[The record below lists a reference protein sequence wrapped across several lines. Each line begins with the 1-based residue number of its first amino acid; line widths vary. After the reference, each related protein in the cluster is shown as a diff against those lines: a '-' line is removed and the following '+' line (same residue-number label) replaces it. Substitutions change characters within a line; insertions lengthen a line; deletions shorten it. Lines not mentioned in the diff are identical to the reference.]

1 MQPGKQ
7 WKLYNVE
14 YPASALSAPNDGTS
28 SSWKYTNTHDAQPLQ
43 FQLQASGGGVTDPSV
58 TLGGKT
64 VTFHTTVPSG
74 GYLVADGTSTAKVY
88 DSTWHQLSTVTA
100 QGSASY
106 TTGDQ
111 TIAYSATGS
120 SGSTAK
126 IRFLTYSAPQ
136 QVKAPVT
143 LDAPSTVQRGAT
155 TTVTTTYT
163 NHTASTLHHAS
174 LSLVTPKGWTAKPT
188 TGDTT
193 RSLAPGKTITLT
205 WHLTPAADAKPG
217 PSSLIAQANYDG
229 ARNSSEA
236 TTQISVP
243 NPVAITVPGLVK
255 AGATA
260 TVTTTYTNG
269 STHNVP
275 NATVTLT
282 APSDWTTKATTP
294 ATFPTLKA
302 GQTATTTWQVT
313 PPADAKPGTN
323 TLTAKAT
330 YQGSPVTDQADG
342 QTAVPYNTTPAAYN
356 NAGISDDTN
365 PAGADLD
372 GGGRSLSAQTL
383 TAAGL
388 TPGTHI
394 THNGL
399 TYTWPDTTPGASDN
413 INATGQTIALGGTG
427 GKLGFLAT
435 GTGDTSGTGTIT
447 YTDGTTQTYTLTIN
461 DWTRT
466 SPASGTDILA
476 TLPHRNASR
485 GGSTNVPVNIYSTTI
500 TLQAGKTPAYLTLPD
515 AAGMHIFA
523 TATG

>member
-1 MQPGKQ
+1 M
-7 WKLYNVE
+7 
-14 YPASALSAPNDGTS
+14 
-28 SSWKYTNTHDAQPLQ
+28 
-43 FQLQASGGGVTDPSV
+43 TDPSV
-58 TLGGKT
+58 ALGGKT
-64 VTFHTTVPSG
+64 VTFHTTVPSD

-111 TIAYSATGS
+111 TIAYTATGS

-155 TTVTTTYT
+155 TTITYT

-174 LSLVTPKGWTAKPT
+174 LSLVIPKGWTAKPT

-217 PSSLIAQANYDG
+217 PSSLVAQANYDG

-236 TTQISVP
+236 TAQISVP

-269 STHNVP
+269 TTRDLP

-282 APSDWTTKATTP
+282 APSGWTAKATTP
-294 ATFPTLKA
+294 ATFPSLKA
-302 GQTATTTWQVT
+302 GQTATTTWQIT

-330 YQGSPVTDQADG
+330 YQGSPVTDQADS

-365 PAGADLD
+365 AAEGDLD

-383 TAAGL
+383 AAAGL
-388 TPGTHI
+388 APGAQV

-399 TYTWPDTTPGASDN
+399 TYTWPDTTPGTPDN
-413 INATGQTIALGGTG
+413 INATGQTIALTGSGT
-427 GKLGFLAT
+427 KLGFLAT

-466 SPASGTDILA
+466 TPATGTDILT

-485 GGSTNVPVNIYSTTI
+485 GGSTNTPVNIYGATVN
-500 TLQAGKTPAYLTLPD
+500 LQAGKTPAYLTLPD